1 MKKQVLKVVGMVVVG
16 ICMVSFAAGAAQV
29 GNVTAYDRE
38 KGNFTL
44 EFGAEHLTRQM
55 ELEEK
60 ATIYATSA
68 TVSLSPDTGGLS
80 LQNGEEY
87 EESWTYVYLTGLEEI
102 ETIDR
107 YFLKAS
113 FKLANL
119 EVYGKFGLARLISK
133 WEHSWWEAYTGY
145 YDYEYQEGW
154 EDDFKFEIP
163 LELGLEQSDW
173 GTFYG
178 AGVKLIFYSK
188 PDFNIALDAQYLTQK
203 NKERGFFAGAFS
215 ERYWYEQEEDYY
227 EVGVAG
233 RINESTTTEMHIALV
248 LSGTMGKLSPY
259 GGLKFSQM
267 RTKYKGEFFGFWQED
282 TTYTE
287 IPIYSFEFTMKQKDS
302 FGMFAGADYHFTDR
316 IKGNFEIRVLD
327 ETALSVA
334 LGVEV

>member
-1 MKKQVLKVVGMVVVG
+1 MKKQVLKVAGMVVLG

-29 GNVTAYDRE
+29 GNVAAYDRE

-44 EFGAEHLTRQM
+44 ELGAEHLTRQM

-68 TVSLSPDTGGLS
+68 TVYYSVLD
-80 LQNGEEY
+80 NGEEY
-87 EESWTYVYLTGLEEI
+87 YGEYVYLTGLEEI

-145 YDYEYQEGW
+145 YNPEYEEEQEDGY
-154 EDDFKFEIP
+154 KFEIP

-203 NKERGFFAGAFS
+203 NKERGFFAGSYYRDYGNGDSS
-215 ERYWYEQEEDYY
+215 EIYTES
-227 EVGVAG
+227 GGGG

-259 GGLKFSQM
+259 GGIKFSQM
-267 RTKYKGEFFGFWQED
+267 RTEYKGEFFVFYQED

-287 IPIYSFEFTMKQKDS
+287 TPISSFEFTMKQKDS

-334 LGVEV
+334 LGIEV